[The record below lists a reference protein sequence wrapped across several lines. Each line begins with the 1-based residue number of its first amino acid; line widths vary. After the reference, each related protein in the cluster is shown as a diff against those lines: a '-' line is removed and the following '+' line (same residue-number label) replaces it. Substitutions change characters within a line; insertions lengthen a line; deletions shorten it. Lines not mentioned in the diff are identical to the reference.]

1 MTFTVSVAV
10 LSLLAPAFAW
20 EYGFRDSWVSQW
32 QQGSQLVFNDECKVS
47 RMTAFEIPK
56 QTSDIWLS
64 TSPLDDIEAPKI
76 LPLNASSGEQWEFDG
91 VSDDGMNAFIFGFY
105 RDPGLSLMGSG
116 NLRLSA
122 ELAYANGTRFGRVDY
137 AMESIVESCPTGTR
151 GVWRGDDFS
160 YTFEISKD
168 MSRLRLGM
176 NTPDL
181 KGSIMMTSRTAP
193 RYADAKIWPSQNAT
207 TAISPYFHWIEPIPV
222 GYAHV
227 DLKVNEESFSWSGLG
242 GHNRLWSP
250 FNWFTCLKSM
260 NAVRMMAG
268 PYSLSFMKFTSRVI
282 WGKEYTSV
290 LLMKDGDVVFQST
303 LNEVSDTE
311 DYVLDEKTYDGTVAG
326 TLRDKVT
333 GYELELVSP
342 KQKKHWTFIM
352 EHKNIAFEYLVGKG
366 RGGSG
371 FSASSSGGPV
381 GLEQF
386 RGVALTE
393 ALNFPDSSPLFRRQY
408 KEGK

>member
-1 MTFTVSVAV
+1 
-10 LSLLAPAFAW
+10 
-20 EYGFRDSWVSQW
+20 
-32 QQGSQLVFNDECKVS
+32 
-47 RMTAFEIPK
+47 
-56 QTSDIWLS
+56 
-64 TSPLDDIEAPKI
+64 
-76 LPLNASSGEQWEFDG
+76 
-91 VSDDGMNAFIFGFY
+91 
-105 RDPGLSLMGSG
+105 
-116 NLRLSA
+116 
-122 ELAYANGTRFGRVDY
+122 
-137 AMESIVESCPTGTR
+137 
-151 GVWRGDDFS
+151 
-160 YTFEISKD
+160 
-168 MSRLRLGM
+168 
-176 NTPDL
+176 
-181 KGSIMMTSRTAP
+181 
-193 RYADAKIWPSQNAT
+193 
-207 TAISPYFHWIEPIPV
+207 
-222 GYAHV
+222 
-227 DLKVNEESFSWSGLG
+227 
-242 GHNRLWSP
+242 
-250 FNWFTCLKSM
+250 M

>member
-1 MTFTVSVAV
+1 MG
-10 LSLLAPAFAW
+10 LLLAMIAATFLLVCSQINAW
-20 EYGFRDSWVSQW
+20 EYGWLPKV
-32 QQGSQLVFNDECKVS
+32 QQNAQVTLNGDCKTS
-47 RMTAFEIPK
+47 RMTAFEVAK
-56 QTSDIWLS
+56 QNEDIWIS

-76 LPLNASSGEQWEFDG
+76 LPLNATSGEQWEFDG
-91 VSDDGMNAFIFGFY
+91 ISNDGMNAFIFGFY

-137 AMESIVESCPTGTR
+137 AKESIIDSCVTGTR
-151 GVWRGDDFS
+151 GVWKGDDFS

-168 MSRLRLGM
+168 ISQLKLIIDA
-176 NTPDL
+176 PDL
-181 KGSIMMTSRTAP
+181 KGTIFMTSKTVP
-193 RYADAKIWPSQNAT
+193 RYADAQTWPSPNAS

-222 GYAHV
+222 GSVNV
-227 DLKVNEESFSWSGLG
+227 DLMVADEKFAWEGLG

-260 NAVRMMAG
+260 NAVRMIAG
-268 PYSLSFMKFTSRVI
+268 PYSLSFMKFTSRVK
-282 WGKEYTSV
+282 WGEEYTSV
-290 LLMKDGDVVFQST
+290 LLMKDGEELLATT
-303 LNEVSDTE
+303 LNEASTTE
-311 DYVLDEKTYDGTVAG
+311 DYVLDEKTYDGTVTG

-342 KQKKHWTFIM
+342 SRNKHWTFIM
-352 EHKNIAFEYLVGKG
+352 EHKNIAFEYLIGKG

-393 ALNFPDSSPLFRRQY
+393 ALNFPDSSPLFQRQY